1 MIVVFGCT
9 KVIVFYSNSIYLC
22 FIDRNYI
29 ISVLFLKKKEMY
41 VSLATINSVTVA
53 FDRLNFVVC

>member
-9 KVIVFYSNSIYLC
+9 KVIVFYSNSKYLC
-22 FIDRNYI
+22 FIHRNYM

-53 FDRLNFVVC
+53 FDRLYFVVC